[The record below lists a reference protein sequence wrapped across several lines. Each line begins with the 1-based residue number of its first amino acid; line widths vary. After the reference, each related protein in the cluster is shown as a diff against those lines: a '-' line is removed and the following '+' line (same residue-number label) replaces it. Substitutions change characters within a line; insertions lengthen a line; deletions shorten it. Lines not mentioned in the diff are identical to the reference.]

1 MHLVDPLGPRSLLR
15 IAKDLGGIHAQ
26 VTSAGVLQCVV
37 RAPGLTPTAIEQAL
51 WKKRSLVKA
60 WAMRGT
66 LHWIAADDFPIWAAA
81 LSTRLG
87 WTKAQERFWKREY
100 KIVPKDVEPAIDAI
114 VDVLDGQCL
123 TRAELADA
131 VHGKIRNKAIDE
143 RIRSGWGE
151 VLKMVSIRGLLCFG
165 PNKGRNVTFARADQ
179 WLKGWKKLETE
190 TAIKEVFKRYLAAH
204 GPATRE
210 EFARWWGFMPAN
222 ARRVIESSTKDI
234 APVNR
239 AGAQAYILKKD
250 LKLLQAAKEDSE
262 VRALGMF
269 DAYTLSGLPF
279 DEVVPKA
286 KKNSVYRAGAWV
298 SQVILLGGRVVGVWS
313 HETKKGT
320 QIEVKVFK
328 KGLPPKAAVTRAFEP
343 LAGVLGDASIK
354 VS

>member
-1 MHLVDPLGPRSLLR
+1 
-15 IAKDLGGIHAQ
+15 
-26 VTSAGVLQCVV
+26 
-37 RAPGLTPTAIEQAL
+37 L

-81 LSTRLG
+81 LSTRMR
-87 WTKAQERFWKREY
+87 WTGAQEKFWKREY
-100 KIVPKDVEPAIDAI
+100 KIVPQDVEPAIDAI
-114 VDVLDGQCL
+114 VEVLAGKCL

-151 VLKMVSIRGLLCFG
+151 VLKRVSSRGALCFG
-165 PNKGRNVTFARADQ
+165 PNEGRNVTFTRADQ
-179 WLKGWKKLETE
+179 WLKGWKKLDPEM
-190 TAIKEVFKRYLAAH
+190 AIREVFKRYLASH

-210 EFARWWGFMPAN
+210 EFARWWGFMPAD
-222 ARRVIESSTKDI
+222 ARKVIESSTKDI

-250 LKLLQAAKEDSE
+250 LKSLQAAKEDSE

-286 KKNSVYRAGAWV
+286 KKNSVYRAGA
-298 SQVILLGGRVVGVWS
+298 
-313 HETKKGT
+313 
-320 QIEVKVFK
+320 
-328 KGLPPKAAVTRAFEP
+328 
-343 LAGVLGDASIK
+343 
-354 VS
+354 